1 MFLPR
6 ALNSQELRAE
16 NLPFFY
22 FIHRELIILE
32 MMALP
37 LRRFRRAPE
46 NLWRKVFDGG
56 TLFVL
61 LVILY
66 YIPGNYSYNS
76 YVSINIGIGQDF
88 KVFSNKK

>member
-1 MFLPR
+1 
-6 ALNSQELRAE
+6 
-16 NLPFFY
+16 
-22 FIHRELIILE
+22 
-32 MMALP
+32 MMNLP

-61 LVILY
+61 LVILF

-76 YVSINIGIGQDF
+76 YVSINIGTGQNT
-88 KVFSNKK
+88 VYKKNTFFIKILV